1 MKNKIIDLGFSSRE
15 VDELIKVSK
24 NLEEDY
30 EKLKQKYPIQYLIG
44 YVNFYGYKID
54 VDENVLIP
62 RYETELLVDKTINYI
77 KKYFNNKINILDIG
91 TGSGAISVALKKS
104 IDCNITGV
112 DISKNALEVAKKN
125 AKSNDVD
132 IDFIESDIFSNVK
145 GKYDV
150 IISNP
155 PYIKENEEI
164 EEIVKNNEP
173 HLALYAGREGL
184 DCYESILKNITKHMK
199 DRCLIAFEIGYTQSS
214 DITNL
219 VNKYLDNVRIEIKK
233 DLSDKDRMMFI
244 FKNLE

>member
-24 NLEEDY
+24 NLEKDY

-132 IDFIESDIFSNVK
+132 INFLESDIFSNVE

-155 PYIKENEEI
+155 PYISRNEE
-164 EEIVKNNEP
+164 VMDSVDKYEP
-173 HLALYAGREGL
+173 HLALYAENDGL
-184 DCYESILKNITKHMK
+184 YFYQNILENAKKYLNEKYI
-199 DRCLIAFEIGYTQSS
+199 IAFEIGYWQGNIIKEYALKYFS
-214 DITNL
+214 DSIIL
-219 VNKYLDNVRIEIKK
+219 IEK
-233 DLSDKDRMMFI
+233 DYTDRDRFI
-244 FKNLE
+244 FIIKD

>member
-91 TGSGAISVALKKS
+91 TGSGAISVALKKN
-104 IDCNITGV
+104 INCNITGV

-132 IDFIESDIFSNVK
+132 INFVESDIFSNVE

-155 PYIKENEEI
+155 PYISRNEEVMDSV
-164 EEIVKNNEP
+164 EKYEP
-173 HLALYAGREGL
+173 HLALYAENDGL
-184 DCYESILKNITKHMK
+184 YFYQNILENAKKYLNDKFI
-199 DRCLIAFEIGYTQSS
+199 IAFEIGYWQGNIIKEYALKYFS
-214 DITNL
+214 DSTIL
-219 VNKYLDNVRIEIKK
+219 IEK
-233 DLSDKDRMMFI
+233 DYTDRDRFI
-244 FKNLE
+244 FIIKD

>member
-132 IDFIESDIFSNVK
+132 INFLESDIFSNVE

-155 PYIKENEEI
+155 PYISRNEE
-164 EEIVKNNEP
+164 VMDSVDKYEP
-173 HLALYAGREGL
+173 HLALYAKNDGL
-184 DCYESILKNITKHMK
+184 YFYQNILENAKKYLNDKYI
-199 DRCLIAFEIGYTQSS
+199 IAFEIGYWQGNIIKEYALNYFS
-214 DITNL
+214 DSTIL
-219 VNKYLDNVRIEIKK
+219 IEK
-233 DLSDKDRMMFI
+233 DYTDRDRFI
-244 FKNLE
+244 FIIKD